1 MRQRVFG
8 LALGYEDLNDH
19 DKLLTI
25 LRTFV
30 ASTKISV
37 YFVTQNVICGSLFIN
52 CGSEMEIS
60 SALKARLICITVC
73 LAASSAFAQP
83 PGRGKPAAKN
93 VEVGAKDP
101 LKQAAALFEA
111 GQNEHQKGDL
121 QKAIELYSEA
131 IKRDPDLWQA
141 EYQRGNAYI
150 ALNKL
155 PEAKASITRVAEQL
169 KQFADSPEL
178 KQIAARVQ
186 TTLGEIALAE
196 SNVAEAETAFRRT
209 LELNPQSARAHSGL
223 AEIHLAKNKHDDAIT
238 EAKAALAAG
247 DDRAATYLLL
257 GIARTQSGK
266 YADALPSLDE
276 AARRDP
282 KNKLAFLYRAEAF
295 IAQNKVNEAIADL
308 RAALAL
314 DPATQTRLRLARAL
328 AQVRQ
333 SDEAIKLYQEVLK
346 DDPANSEA
354 QTAMAV
360 ALIESGK
367 GGEAIAQLESL
378 VKAEPNRASLRAQ
391 LAELYLAT
399 QPEKALEQYAA
410 AAKLEPNQ
418 PQHQVGVGSAL
429 VKLRRFPEAAAL
441 LRPLVNQSLK
451 DDLAYVAHANLAT
464 ALFEQDD
471 FPNAARE
478 YVWLLN
484 HQRDQ
489 KRAAITLY
497 FLGICFDKLGDY
509 EQALKAYN
517 QFLSLASADNQLEIE
532 KVKLR
537 MPSLQRQIKEGKG
550 KRKP

>member
-1 MRQRVFG
+1 MI
-8 LALGYEDLNDH
+8 A
-19 DKLLTI
+19 
-25 LRTFV
+25 
-30 ASTKISV
+30 A
-37 YFVTQNVICGSLFIN
+37 FIN
-52 CGSEMEIS
+52 FGSEMEMS
-60 SALKARLICITVC
+60 SVFKAGLIAIIIC
-73 LAASSAFAQP
+73 LAASSAPLAVFGQQR
-83 PGRGKPAAKN
+83 GRDKAPSKAAS
-93 VEVGAKDP
+93 ADDQ
-101 LKQAAALFEA
+101 LKQAESLFEA
-111 GQNEHQKGDL
+111 GQNEHQKGNL
-121 QKAIELYSEA
+121 EKAIELYSEA
-131 IKRDPDLWQA
+131 LKRDPDLWQA
-141 EYQRGNAYI
+141 EYQRGNAYL

-178 KQIAARVQ
+178 KQVAARVQ

-196 SNVAEAETAFRRT
+196 SNAAEAENAFRRA
-209 LELNPQSARAHSGL
+209 LELHPPSVRAHSGL
-223 AEIHLAKNKHDDAIT
+223 AELLLAKNKHDEAIA

-257 GIARTQSGK
+257 GVAQVQSGK
-266 YADALPSLDE
+266 YAEASPNLDE
-276 AARRDP
+276 AVKRDP

-295 IAQNKVNEAIADL
+295 IAQNKLNEATADL

-314 DPATQTRLRLARAL
+314 DPATQTKLRLARAL
-328 AQVRQ
+328 AQSRQ

-354 QTAMAV
+354 QTALAV
-360 ALIESGK
+360 AMIESGK
-367 GGEAIAQLESL
+367 GNEAIAQLESL
-378 VKAEPNRASLRAQ
+378 VKAEPNRAAIRAQ

-418 PQHQVGVGSAL
+418 PRHQIGAGSAL
-429 VKLRRFPEAAAL
+429 VKLRRFQEAAAL
-441 LRPLVNQSLK
+441 LRPLVNQNLK

-471 FPNAARE
+471 YPNAARE
-478 YVWLLN
+478 YLWLLN

-489 KRAAITLY
+489 KRAAITVY

-517 QFLSLASADNQLEIE
+517 QFLSLASADNQLEID

-537 MPSLQRQIKEGKG
+537 LPSLQRQIKEGKG